1 MGAIPKDSDV
11 HLKTTTKTSEEG
23 GSQSTVLVERMV
35 TVAFAE
41 EETKTAD

>member
-1 MGAIPKDSDV
+1 MGAVPKDSDV
-11 HLKTTTKTSEEG
+11 QLTTTTKTSEEG
-23 GSQSTVLVERMV
+23 GSQSAAPVERTV

>member
-1 MGAIPKDSDV
+1 MGGVPKDSDV
-11 HLKTTTKTSEEG
+11 HLKKTTKTSEEG
-23 GSQSTVLVERMV
+23 DSQSVAPVERMV